1 MDTQTDRPIGIGL
14 AGVVL
19 AIGGAIV
26 MSVAA
31 ADQLLAGAGLAVAL
45 AAGMAAIVAVQ
56 ILE

>member
-1 MDTQTDRPIGIGL
+1 MDTQTDRPIGIAL